1 MNILALIATIIV
13 GLALII
19 ACLTIFGIIITLYR
33 DSTPPDHGTED
44 LPDPDEPIP
53 YIIPDMDQ
61 N

>member
-33 DSTPPDHGTED
+33 DSTPADPAEA

-53 YIIPDMDQ
+53 YIITDMDS